1 MNTLTHT
8 FLLSGLAFLL
18 TACGGVKIQGID
30 VGRIISAGSKVMDI
44 DDKTEAEEIE
54 IGEEI
59 ALTLMSQA
67 PLADDPVVQAYVN
80 RVGYWLV
87 QHSDRQHLPWHFVVI
102 NNPSANAFAAPG
114 GYIFITT
121 GMLQHV
127 HNEAE
132 LAGVLAHEIAHVV
145 ERHHL
150 NALIKKSRSGLL
162 GDLLVL
168 ANDANKDSEDRNSS
182 STQITGHYDK
192 MVMDIYERGLDRDD
206 EHSADKLGAVITA
219 RAGYDHY
226 GFASV
231 LQTVGGSQVKS
242 DSMTS
247 FLKRHPDTDD
257 RLDLLETTLAYLD
270 QNSNSSRVLASRYR
284 LHSRVV
290 EANVDKTTK

>member
-1 MNTLTHT
+1 MKTLAHI
-8 FLLSGLAFLL
+8 LLLAGLIILL
-18 TACGGVKIQGID
+18 NACAGVKIQGID
-30 VGRIISAGSKVMDI
+30 VGRIISAGSKAMDL

-59 ALTLMSQA
+59 AQTLMSQA
-67 PLADDPVVQAYVN
+67 PLADDKTVQAYVN

-87 QHSDRQHLPWHFVVI
+87 QHSPRQNLPWHFVVV

-114 GYIFITT
+114 GYVFITT

-150 NALIKKSRSGLL
+150 NALVNKSRSGLL
-162 GDLLVL
+162 SDLLVL
-168 ANDANKDSEDRNSS
+168 ANDANKDTEDRNSN

-206 EHSADKLGAVITA
+206 EHSADKLGALIAA

-231 LQTVGGSQVKS
+231 LQTIGGSEVKS
-242 DSMTS
+242 DSMAS

-257 RLDLLETTLAYLD
+257 RLELLEQTLTFLD
-270 QNSNSSRVLASRYR
+270 ENSTSYRTLASRYR
-284 LHSRVV
+284 LHSRLTSI
-290 EANVDKTTK
+290 N